1 MSKQNSEKRIQ
12 EDSTDIEE
20 FGEFQSPKIKRIPT
34 KYVNPAPIK
43 SPFKR
48 KIRLDEIDDDSFKK
62 LQEEVDGVWEKH
74 GIIVDDSDNDID
86 IIEPVIEEVI
96 TKNGKQ
102 ELKKTRWC
110 FTYNNPKCTGEEF
123 KKYLE
128 KSGKVKLAVFQLE
141 KGDNGTLHFQGYME
155 TDRERTT
162 SLQKMLGIH
171 KCKLLYAKGTKQAN
185 HKYCTKDDT
194 REDGPWYVGNPED
207 FKRKGQGARNDLDK
221 FALVCLEEG
230 GITTKVEEEYAGHS
244 LRFQKHVK
252 DYIAFKKLRDAKEK
266 EKQYWIDMY
275 EKEQRGEEFTGQQQR
290 NLVLLFG
297 PTAVGKTTYVKK
309 EVYGNKK
316 EDLYTKNGRTKWW
329 CGYEGE
335 NNVLIDEFNGN
346 EFGSIEFFNDMTNIG
361 CFQIETKGG
370 QSVLTA
376 ENIYIASN
384 KHPCHW
390 WKTGPDASIGW
401 SDQRYRALVRRFKQ
415 VHWWNDQKELTILE
429 NPGEFQNTPEWSES
443 NEKWVH
449 FWKGRNRPIQE
460 GDSSVPGEDSYFTF

>member
-1 MSKQNSEKRIQ
+1 MVCDAS
-12 EDSTDIEE
+12 
-20 FGEFQSPKIKRIPT
+20 
-34 KYVNPAPIK
+34 
-43 SPFKR
+43 
-48 KIRLDEIDDDSFKK
+48 
-62 LQEEVDGVWEKH
+62 H
-74 GIIVDDSDNDID
+74 DSDAGRNM
-86 IIEPVIEEVI
+86 
-96 TKNGKQ
+96 G
-102 ELKKTRWC
+102 
-110 FTYNNPKCTGEEF
+110 
-123 KKYLE
+123 
-128 KSGKVKLAVFQLE
+128 A
-141 KGDNGTLHFQGYME
+141 GTLSFSWLVG
-155 TDRERTT
+155 TG
-162 SLQKMLGIH
+162 GIH
-171 KCKLLYAKGTKQAN
+171 VADGIRPGQPTLPE
-185 HKYCTKDDT
+185 YCTKRDT
-194 REDGPWYVGNPED
+194 REDGPWYVGKPED

-230 GITTKVEEEYAGHS
+230 GITAKVEDEFAGHS
-244 LRFQKHVK
+244 LRYQKHVK

-316 EDLYTKNGRTKWW
+316 EDLYTKAGRNKWW
-329 CGYEGE
+329 DGYEGE

-346 EFGSIEFFNDMTNIG
+346 EFGSIEFFNEMTNIG
-361 CFQIETKGG
+361 CFQVETKGG
-370 QSVLTA
+370 QAVLTA
-376 ENIYIASN
+376 DNIYIASN

-390 WKTGPDASIGW
+390 WKKGEGNIDW

-460 GDSSVPGEDSYFTF
+460 GDSSVPGEDSYFTW